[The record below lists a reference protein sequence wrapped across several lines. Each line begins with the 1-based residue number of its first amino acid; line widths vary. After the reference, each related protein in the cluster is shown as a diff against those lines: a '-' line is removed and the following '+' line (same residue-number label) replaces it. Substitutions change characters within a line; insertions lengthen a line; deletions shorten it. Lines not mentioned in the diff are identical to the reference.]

1 MSFANNITK
10 RLAVAGYIEAEE
22 TTLALKAL
30 EEEYAGKCYM
40 WPAKTKMGCSKVH
53 MNCKGRD
60 SFLSKIDKR
69 DDKRFVVIGIAFVQ
83 PDRLITQKK

>member
-1 MSFANNITK
+1 MGLFLNLRERLEKEKSLLVQEKYISLSFANNITK

-53 MNCKGRD
+53 MNCMGRD
-60 SFLSKIDKR
+60 SFLI
-69 DDKRFVVIGIAFVQ
+69 
-83 PDRLITQKK
+83 